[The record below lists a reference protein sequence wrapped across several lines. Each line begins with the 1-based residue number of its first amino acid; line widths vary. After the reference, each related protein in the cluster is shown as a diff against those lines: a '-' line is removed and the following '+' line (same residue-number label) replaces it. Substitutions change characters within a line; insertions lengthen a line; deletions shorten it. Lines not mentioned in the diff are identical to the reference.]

1 MLSLVLPLVYLFLM
15 LLAIIKSYQKM
26 PLWLLLLNIIP
37 IVLVIASFSI
47 FLLGFFSVINLHY
60 IIIGSLIAF
69 LIIRP
74 INGQLIYQE
83 VHLFHLVI
91 HGLITVIFVIVLL

>member
-1 MLSLVLPLVYLFLM
+1 MFSLILPLIYVFLIA
-15 LLAIIKSYQKM
+15 LAVINNYQKM
-26 PLWLLLLNIIP
+26 PLWLLLLNMIP

-60 IIIGSLIAF
+60 IIIASLIAF
-69 LIIRP
+69 LMIRP

-83 VHLFHLVI
+83 VHLSHIVT
-91 HGLITVIFVIVLL
+91 HGLITVMLVFVLL